1 METSLP
7 IKNIESSSLTDER
20 LGQLSRISANAKG
33 SSLTDAQKAEAEKAA
48 RGFESLF
55 VNMMLKEMKQSML
68 SDTENKQDDFGAD
81 TLQSYTDLLLSDQ
94 ISRTG
99 NGIGIAS
106 QVYRTLTGESLTPIT
121 QEKIASSAQAATK
134 QTATLAAQ
142 TQKAAK
148 SASGAVKEYF
158 GGDFMDRVQNRLSN
172 YENTISEASSK
183 YGVPENLIK
192 AVITA
197 ESAGRANAQS
207 GAGAK
212 GLMQLMDGTA
222 KDLGVKNS
230 FDPVQNI
237 MGGTKYIKQ
246 MLDKFDGNLNLALA
260 AYNAGPGNVQK
271 YNAVPP
277 FAETQA
283 YVKKVRRY
291 LDEYTADA

>member
-33 SSLTDAQKAEAEKAA
+33 ACLTDAQKAEAEKAA

-55 VNMMLKEMKQSML
+55 VNMMLKEMKKSML

-99 NGIGIAS
+99 TGIGIAA
-106 QVYRTLTGESLTPIT
+106 QVYRTLTGESLAPIT
-121 QEKIASSAQAATK
+121 QTKIAGSELSATK
-134 QTATLAAQ
+134 QTATVAAQ

-158 GGDFMDRVQNRLSN
+158 GGDFMDRVQSRLSN
-172 YENTISEASSK
+172 YESAISEASSK
-183 YGVPENLIK
+183 FGVPQNLIK
-192 AVITA
+192 AIITA
-197 ESAGRANAQS
+197 ESAGRVNAQS
-207 GAGAK
+207 GVGAK

-291 LDEYTADA
+291 LDQYSATV

>member
-1 METSLP
+1 MP

-33 SSLTDAQKAEAEKAA
+33 ALLTDAQKAEAEKAA

-55 VNMMLKEMKQSML
+55 VNMMLKEMKKSML

-99 NGIGIAS
+99 NGIGIAE
-106 QVYRTLTGESLTPIT
+106 QVYRTLTGESLTSIT
-121 QEKIASSAQAATK
+121 QEKIANTALPAANQSVSAAAQAK
-134 QTATLAAQ
+134 KTASAA
-142 TQKAAK
+142 
-148 SASGAVKEYF
+148 SVAVKEYF
-158 GGDFMDRVQNRLSN
+158 GGDFMERVQGRLSN
-172 YENTISEASSK
+172 YESTISEASSK
-183 YGVPENLIK
+183 YGVPESLIK
-192 AVITA
+192 AIITA
-197 ESAGRANAQS
+197 ESAGKANAQS

-291 LDEYTADA
+291 LNEYSATA

>member
-33 SSLTDAQKAEAEKAA
+33 ASLTDAQKAEAEKAA

-81 TLQSYTDLLLSDQ
+81 TLQSYTDMLLSDQ

-121 QEKIASSAQAATK
+121 QEKIASSVQAATK
-134 QTATLAAQ
+134 QTATVAAQ
-142 TQKAAK
+142 TQNAAK

-158 GGDFMDRVQNRLSN
+158 GGDFMDRVQKRLSN

-197 ESAGRANAQS
+197 ESAGRSNAQS